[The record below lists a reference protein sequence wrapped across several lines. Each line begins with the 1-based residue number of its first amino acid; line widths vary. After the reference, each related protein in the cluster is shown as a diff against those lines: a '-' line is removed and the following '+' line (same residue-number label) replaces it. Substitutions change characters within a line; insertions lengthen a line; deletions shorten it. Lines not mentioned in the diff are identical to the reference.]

1 MGRLWYFAQSVLGI
15 LFRHPVL
22 GTSVIPILADGCI
35 VLVRRRDCGKW
46 GLPGGM
52 VQWGEEVYT
61 TAKRELAEETGLE
74 LVEVLRIVGVYSSPE
89 RDPRIHS
96 VCIALEAKVR
106 GELHIHDT
114 HELTEIR
121 AFELSALPF
130 GNLAHD
136 HERQLKDYLQHATVL
151 A

>member
-1 MGRLWYFAQSVLGI
+1 MGKLWYFAQAILGI
-15 LFRHPVL
+15 LFRHPII
-22 GTSVIPILADGCI
+22 GTSVIPVLADGRI

-52 VQWGEEVYT
+52 VQWGEDVYT

-74 LVEVLRIVGVYSSPE
+74 LIKVLRLVGVYSSPE

-96 VCIALEAKVR
+96 VCIALEAEVR
-106 GELHIHDT
+106 GDLHINDRY
-114 HELTEIR
+114 ELSEIQ
-121 AFELSALPF
+121 AFELSAIPF

-136 HERQLKDYLQHATVL
+136 HEQQLKDYLQNLTVL

>member
-1 MGRLWYFAQSVLGI
+1 MGRLWYFAQAVLGI
-15 LFRHPVL
+15 LFRHPII
-22 GTSVIPILADGCI
+22 GASVIPILADGRI

-52 VQWGEEVYT
+52 VQWGEDVYT

-74 LVEVLRIVGVYSSPE
+74 LIKVLRLVGVYSSPE

-96 VCIALEAKVR
+96 VCIALEAEVQ
-106 GELHIHDT
+106 GELQINDI
-114 HELTEIR
+114 HELTEIK
-121 AFELSALPF
+121 AFELSAIPF
-130 GNLAHD
+130 GSLAHD
-136 HERQLKDYLQHATVL
+136 HERQLKDYLQHLTVL

>member
-1 MGRLWYFAQSVLGI
+1 MGRLWYFAQAVLGI

-22 GTSVIPILADGCI
+22 GTSVIPVLADGRI

-52 VQWGEEVYT
+52 VQWGEDVHT

-74 LVEVLRIVGVYSSPE
+74 LIKVLRLVGVYSSPE

-96 VCIALEAKVR
+96 ICIALEAEVR
-106 GELHIHDT
+106 GDLHINDRY
-114 HELTEIR
+114 ELSDIK
-121 AFELSALPF
+121 AFELSAIPF

-136 HERQLKDYLQHATVL
+136 HEQQLKDYLQNLTVL